1 MLRVFYIT
9 IFILTLFCL
18 SGKSLYAQEDSTRM
32 VVDSTLNDEETK
44 PTGIPKPVLNET
56 NSFIINKWEIT
67 EYKENGK
74 VQELPNYEIEFFE
87 DGTYAAIEEEEF
99 DNGVWNIGENN
110 GKLIFDEN
118 SVNREEWNIVSMEA
132 KKIVVKFT
140 DEGKTYEYTFIP
152 WVKREQ

>member
-1 MLRVFYIT
+1 MVRAFYIT
-9 IFILTLFCL
+9 IFILALFCL
-18 SGKSLYAQEDSTRM
+18 SSKALFAQEDSTRM
-32 VVDSTLNDEETK
+32 VVDSTLNDEEIRT
-44 PTGIPKPVLNET
+44 TDIPKPVLNES

>member
-1 MLRVFYIT
+1 MVRALFT
-9 IFILTLFCL
+9 FIFAISLFTG
-18 SGKSLYAQEDSTRM
+18 SIAFASMDSTYVISTDSS
-32 VVDSTLNDEETK
+32 VVEPVQMYVHK
-44 PTGIPKPVLNET
+44 VPVLNET

-74 VQELPNYEIEFFE
+74 VQELPNYEIEFFS

-99 DNGVWNIGENN
+99 DNGVWSLGENN

-118 SVNREEWNIVSMEA
+118 SINREEWSIVSMDA

-152 WVKREQ
+152 WVKRKQ